1 MVRPAADRRRRVRL
15 DPPLLC
21 LVTDRHR
28 LQARIGL
35 PPEAAERTTDA
46 LLTQATAAA
55 TAGVH
60 LIQVREP
67 DLPSGVLV
75 GLVRAIRAR
84 VARHGTLVVVNDR
97 LDVALAAGADGLH
110 LKASSVPVIEAAR
123 LAPPQWLIGRSV
135 HAVPEIAHRDTA
147 GAHYLI
153 VGTVFPTASKPA
165 GWTAVGL
172 SGLEAAVR
180 AASPVPVLGIGGIGP
195 AEVADII
202 RTGAAGVAAVE
213 AFLPTD
219 PARIADTVHEGVL
232 RMRMAFDSTSPLS

>member
-28 LQARIGL
+28 LSARIGS
-35 PPEAAERTTDA
+35 PPDADRTTDA
-46 LLTQATAAA
+46 LLTQTTAAA
-55 TAGVH
+55 EAGVR
-60 LIQVREP
+60 LIQIREP
-67 DLPSGVLV
+67 DLPSGALV
-75 GLVRAIRAR
+75 GLVRAIRAA

-97 LDVALAAGADGLH
+97 LDVALAAAADGVH
-110 LKASSVPVIEAAR
+110 LKAASVPVIDAAR
-123 LAPPQWLIGRSV
+123 IAPPQWLIGRSV
-135 HAVPEIAHRDTA
+135 HCLTDIAHRDTA

-165 GWTAVGL
+165 GWQTVGL

-195 AEVADII
+195 TEAAEVG
-202 RTGAAGVAAVE
+202 RTGAAGVAAVD

-219 PARIADTVHEGVL
+219 RARIADTVHEGVL
-232 RMRMAFDSTSPLS
+232 RMRIAFDSTYPLS